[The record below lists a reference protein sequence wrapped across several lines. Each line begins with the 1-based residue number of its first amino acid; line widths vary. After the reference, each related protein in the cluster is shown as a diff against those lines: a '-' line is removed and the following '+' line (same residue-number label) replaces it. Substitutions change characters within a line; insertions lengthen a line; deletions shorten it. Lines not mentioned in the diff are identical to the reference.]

1 MAARRPPRADEP
13 QPATPAP
20 PPAPS
25 AKAPGAEATLDEAE
39 KRHLLALA
47 KLLGSWLCGCL
58 ALVVVE
64 VRYGLESTRLLGW
77 WVYGTLTFVVLAGS
91 QMRRHEMEKLLAKE
105 ELKREMLK
113 KA

>member
-1 MAARRPPRADEP
+1 MAARRPSRADEP
-13 QPATPAP
+13 QPVTSAP
-20 PPAPS
+20 SAPS
-25 AKAPGAEATLDEAE
+25 AKAPGAEVTLDEAE

-47 KLLGSWLCGCL
+47 KLLGTWLCGCL

-77 WVYGTLTFVVLAGS
+77 WVYGTLTFVILAGS
-91 QMRRHEMEKLLAKE
+91 QMRRHEMEKLLAKDA
-105 ELKREMLK
+105 LKREMLK